1 MKIKVDPCT
10 TEEFPRPAPRPRN
23 SVMEHEAIRLNGFE
37 DLRPWREG
45 LKAFLKELGESH

>member
-1 MKIKVDPCT
+1 MKVESCT

-23 SVMEHEAIRLNGFE
+23 SAMEHAAIRANGFE

-45 LKAFLKELGESH
+45 LKAFLKELGESQ